1 MAAAIAAVRPPRR
14 TTYRRGNFRPHTHPQ
29 KIRLRLPSR
38 TQKPCRPR
46 HTLAHGKH
54 SPAVVPAH
62 GGQYDHGRL
71 ADRPS
76 PKRPNTG
83 RRKALLP
90 ERRPDGIGKSAGGWL
105 CTHPL
110 FQNAMCKSHK
120 LHCFSKHLL
129 EKALTARRR
138 RVIVTG
144 TRARPKAF
152 FLPSGFFAPFFSRPF
167 VMQPF
172 VRRPTGRRARFDEGQ
187 SAFLRRPPR
196 RRLPRRMGNADAAVS
211 IFSRPSYFPYFLYY
225 PYPYAVLAAA
235 RRTNW
240 DTQTGKRR
248 SLPKKRNAVGS
259 SICSRR
265 HRPLTGRLPPIC
277 APDRHTP

>member
-1 MAAAIAAVRPPRR
+1 
-14 TTYRRGNFRPHTHPQ
+14 
-29 KIRLRLPSR
+29 
-38 TQKPCRPR
+38 
-46 HTLAHGKH
+46 
-54 SPAVVPAH
+54 
-62 GGQYDHGRL
+62 
-71 ADRPS
+71 
-76 PKRPNTG
+76 
-83 RRKALLP
+83 
-90 ERRPDGIGKSAGGWL
+90 
-105 CTHPL
+105 
-110 FQNAMCKSHK
+110 MCKSHK

-152 FLPSGFFAPFFSRPF
+152 FLPLGFFAPFFSRPF

-187 SAFLRRPPR
+187 SAFLHRPPR
-196 RRLPRRMGNADAAVS
+196 RRLPRRMGMRTQPFS
-211 IFSRPSYFPYFLYY
+211 CSPYSPYLHIFHIFHIIHTHTPPL
-225 PYPYAVLAAA
+225 PLTAA
-235 RRTNW
+235 RI
-240 DTQTGKRR
+240 GIRR
-248 SLPKKRNAVGS
+248 PGSGGLCPKKRNAVGS

>member
-1 MAAAIAAVRPPRR
+1 MPSTTHICPRQAFARGCPRPRR
-14 TTYRRGNFRPHTHPQ
+14 P
-29 KIRLRLPSR
+29 I
-38 TQKPCRPR
+38 RPR
-46 HTLAHGKH
+46 QRGRPTVPQAAKH
-54 SPAVVPAH
+54 RPTQGASAGA
-62 GGQYDHGRL
+62 QAGR
-71 ADRPS
+71 DW
-76 PKRPNTG
+76 K
-83 RRKALLP
+83 
-90 ERRPDGIGKSAGGWL
+90 ICGGWL

-120 LHCFSKHLL
+120 LHCFSKPLL

-144 TRARPKAF
+144 ACARPKAF

-172 VRRPTGRRARFDEGQ
+172 DRRPTGRRARFDEGQ

-196 RRLPRRMGNADAAVS
+196 RRLPRRMGNADAAVFMFS
-211 IFSRPSYFPYFLYY
+211 ILSIPSYFPYFSYY
-225 PYPYAVLAAA
+225 PYPYAALAAD
-235 RRTNW
+235 RGTNR

-248 SLPKKRNAVGS
+248 FLPKKRNAVGS

-277 APDRHTP
+277 APDRHMP